1 MKKLASFLLMLGFTS
16 FAPAATRSAT
26 LQVKGWTCGACAA
39 ASKIA
44 LKKVDGVES
53 VSTDTT
59 KAEAV
64 VTYDDSKVTPQ
75 KLVDAVEKLGYKATL
90 KAGSE
95 RK

>member
-1 MKKLASFLLMLGFTS
+1 MKNIASLLLRLGLTS
-16 FAPAATRSAT
+16 FAPATTRSAT

-59 KAEAV
+59 KAEGV
-64 VTYDDSKVTPQ
+64 VTYDDSRATPQ
-75 KLVDAVEKLGYKATL
+75 KLVEAVEKLGYKATL
-90 KAGSE
+90 KAGSQA
-95 RK
+95 K